1 MPCYC
6 SEVRRYIYAKGVA
19 RISGTEVSGVSIDF
33 VLFLCVEVFII
44 KTDSFEP
51 GTPHKCTRG
60 LNLCLIVNKQV
71 LLLSLSSSNLS

>member
-6 SEVRRYIYAKGVA
+6 SEVRRYVYAKGVA
-19 RISGTEVSGVSIDF
+19 RISGIEVSGVSIDF

-51 GTPHKCTRG
+51 GTPPQMHPWSKPVSYC
-60 LNLCLIVNKQV
+60 Q
-71 LLLSLSSSNLS
+71 

>member
-6 SEVRRYIYAKGVA
+6 SEVRRYVYAKGVA
-19 RISGTEVSGVSIDF
+19 RISDTEVSGVSIDF

-51 GTPHKCTRG
+51 GTPT
-60 LNLCLIVNKQV
+60 NAPVV
-71 LLLSLSSSNLS
+71 